1 MSDDTPTT
9 GGATEVAGDGVS
21 GGAGGPT
28 TGASPVTAALRELTP
43 PRHGRTFWSDLD
55 TRLADEPQLRLAPR
69 SAIRPIT
76 QPPPVIDDR
85 NLASTLKGSPPPRR
99 RASRRTAVV
108 VVLALFAVLVVVAAL
123 QDPDDTTT
131 TDGGPETT
139 DGRTPTSEEAA
150 TPPPDEAP
158 ETTAPP
164 GTVDPAAPLTPTGV
178 GPLTIGATLEDLH
191 GLGMMVQIDQQMYD
205 SSGGSCYKGKVP
217 GALDLELRFRA
228 PDGQRGADDPV
239 EGVLTSIAIESGLP
253 TMRGTDTG
261 LALGSPQDQVL
272 AAYAG
277 NLDEWP
283 HPFVAGGRIFRADTG
298 GGTGAAFFTDGL
310 GVIRIAVGEMASIR
324 FINQC
329 F

>member
-1 MSDDTPTT
+1 MSDDIPAAGGPTE
-9 GGATEVAGDGVS
+9 AAGDGPD
-21 GGAGGPT
+21 GGAGGSA
-28 TGASPVTAALRELTP
+28 TGASPVTAALRELAP

-55 TRLADEPQLRLAPR
+55 ARLADEPQLRLAPR

-99 RASRRTAVV
+99 RGSRRTAVLV
-108 VVLALFAVLVVVAAL
+108 VVAVLAVLVVVAAL

-131 TDGGPETT
+131 TDGRTEST

-164 GTVDPAAPLTPTGV
+164 GTIDPAAPLTPTGV
-178 GPLTIGATLEDLH
+178 GPLTIGATLEDLQA
-191 GLGMMVQIDQQMYD
+191 LGVLVQVDQQMYD

-228 PDGQRGADDPV
+228 PDGQRGTDDPV

-253 TMRGTDTG
+253 TMRGTETG

-283 HPFVAGGRIFRADTG
+283 HPFVAGGRIFRADAG
-298 GGTGAAFFTDGL
+298 DGVGAAFFTDGL
-310 GVIRIAVGEMASIR
+310 GVIRIAVGEMSSVR